1 MELLDDPQAFQLGFD
16 SYATDIPK
24 PELVPYLDYELEAI
38 DKLLRQLVDTDAEA
52 LLTFE
57 RDPIPGEDGGAERQ
71 ESSVVHKYPIRLRIR
86 AKHASFQNFINQ
98 MANDEEFFYIL
109 RVLKVKNESPE
120 GPIKLISEDGS
131 TDLPTYINLETKEVA
146 SYAQLVEWGYPD
158 TPAADIAPIAREE
171 GFELNKLDARV
182 LMGEERLNVFMVID
196 IVRFVSPEEQA
207 KSADNG
213 EESSDQK
220 KR

>member
-1 MELLDDPQAFQLGFD
+1 
-16 SYATDIPK
+16 
-24 PELVPYLDYELEAI
+24 
-38 DKLLRQLVDTDAEA
+38 
-52 LLTFE
+52 
-57 RDPIPGEDGGAERQ
+57 
-71 ESSVVHKYPIRLRIR
+71 
-86 AKHASFQNFINQ
+86 

-109 RVLKVKNESPE
+109 RVLKVENESPE
-120 GPIKLISEDGS
+120 GPIKLNSEDGSTDSEDGS

-146 SYAQLVEWGYPD
+146 SYAQLVEWGY
-158 TPAADIAPIAREE
+158 PAADIAPIAREE

>member
-1 MELLDDPQAFQLGFD
+1 M
-16 SYATDIPK
+16 
-24 PELVPYLDYELEAI
+24 
-38 DKLLRQLVDTDAEA
+38 
-52 LLTFE
+52 
-57 RDPIPGEDGGAERQ
+57 
-71 ESSVVHKYPIRLRIR
+71 
-86 AKHASFQNFINQ
+86 
-98 MANDEEFFYIL
+98 
-109 RVLKVKNESPE
+109 
-120 GPIKLISEDGS
+120 
-131 TDLPTYINLETKEVA
+131 
-146 SYAQLVEWGYPD
+146 EWGYPD